1 MDVISTRRDP
11 FLHAITV
18 RGDIDLATAGDLL
31 LRLVM
36 LAGPATAP
44 IALDLSQVTF
54 IDCAGLRTLI
64 ALDHHARTAGGSVH
78 ITAASLP
85 VARLFE
91 LVGLHG
97 DPAYVLAPP
106 DPDATQCDT
115 ARDGRP
121 GVRADCAALW
131 GALHTVS

>member
-1 MDVISTRRDP
+1 MDVISTRRDQ

-18 RGDIDLATAGDLL
+18 RGDIDLASAGDLL

-36 LAGPATAP
+36 LVGPATGP

-64 ALDHHARTAGGSVH
+64 ALDRHARTTGGSVGV
-78 ITAASLP
+78 AAVSSP

-91 LVGLHG
+91 LVAQYGN
-97 DPAYVLAPP
+97 PAYVLAPP
-106 DPDATQCDT
+106 GPDAAQRAAACE
-115 ARDGRP
+115 GRP
-121 GVRADCAALW
+121 DAWPMAA
-131 GALHTVS
+131 V

>member
-1 MDVISTRRDP
+1 MDVISTRRDQ

-36 LAGPATAP
+36 LAGPATGR

-64 ALDHHARTAGGSVH
+64 ALDQHARTTGGSVH
-78 ITAASLP
+78 VSAASLP
-85 VARLFE
+85 AARLFE
-91 LVGLHG
+91 LVGLHA

-106 DPDATQCDT
+106 HPDAVQRAATL
-115 ARDGRP
+115 DGRP
-121 GVRADCAALW
+121 GAWPMAA
-131 GALHTVS
+131 A

>member
-1 MDVISTRRDP
+1 MDVISTRRDQ

-36 LAGPATAP
+36 LTGPATGR

-64 ALDHHARTAGGSVH
+64 ALDQHARTTGGSVH
-78 ITAASLP
+78 VSAASLP
-85 VARLFE
+85 AARLFE
-91 LVGLHG
+91 LAALHA

-106 DPDATQCDT
+106 DPDAAPC
-115 ARDGRP
+115 AAALDGRP
-121 GVRADCAALW
+121 GAWPLTAA
-131 GALHTVS
+131 

>member
-1 MDVISTRRDP
+1 MDVISTRRDQ

-31 LRLVM
+31 LRLLM
-36 LAGPATAP
+36 LAGPASGA

-64 ALDHHARTAGGSVH
+64 ALDRHARSTGGSVH
-78 ITAASLP
+78 VSAVSLP

-91 LVGLHG
+91 LIALH
-97 DPAYVLAPP
+97 A
-106 DPDATQCDT
+106 DATYATYTLARPDLDDPQCT
-115 ARDGRP
+115 AAPDRSPRQAGP
-121 GVRADCAALW
+121 MAA
-131 GALHTVS
+131 V